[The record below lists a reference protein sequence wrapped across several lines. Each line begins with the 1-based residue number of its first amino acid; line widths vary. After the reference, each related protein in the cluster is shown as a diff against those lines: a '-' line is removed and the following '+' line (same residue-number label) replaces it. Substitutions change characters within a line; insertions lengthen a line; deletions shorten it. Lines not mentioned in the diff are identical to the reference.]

1 MDTEK
6 TSRRTFLFSLGIA
19 INAIAV
25 ALFAIPILGYVLSP
39 ARRFTWLDWIQL
51 GSLIDYP
58 ENQTRLAE
66 YINPFKKAWDG
77 ETAKIPCWVRR
88 MTGDQFQVFA
98 INCTHLGCPV
108 RWFAESELFMCPCHG
123 GVFYSDGR
131 HASGPPPR
139 ALYQYKYKVESG
151 QALDLCRRI
160 ADPGKLASVIEL
172 LKSVGRWLDARL
184 QVGST
189 IAEVAAHP
197 VPRSSASW
205 WYIFGSATLVVFI
218 LQVVTGI
225 CLATVY
231 TPAADRAWDSLIYLN
246 YQQPL
251 GWYLRALHGWGSNFM
266 VALMFVHMIQVFLFG
281 AYKFPR
287 ELTWVAGC
295 FLLLCTLGMAF
306 TGQVLRFDQNA
317 YWGLGI
323 GASIAGRTPIIG
335 FKIVDLILGGPIIA
349 GETLSRFFALHV
361 FVIPALLIGFV
372 GLHLFLVLR
381 LGINEWPM
389 PGRIVRRNAYIEQ
402 YHELVEKDGEPFMPF
417 AAQKDL
423 VFAGLIILS
432 LLVVAAVEG
441 PIGPN
446 GQPDPTIIQT
456 VPRPDFFFLWLFSL
470 FALLPPWTETF
481 LMLTGPV
488 AVIGLLFALPFLSGT
503 GEKSWHRR
511 PFSVVIVIL
520 VVTIV
525 GTLTWLG
532 TFSPWSP
539 VMDAWSAAPTP
550 IDYVKGRTPL
560 ELQGALLVQSKQCRN
575 CHSLGG
581 QGGMRGPA
589 LDDTAAR
596 LTRDQI
602 VRQIIQGGGNMPAYG
617 KNMTPAEVNA
627 LVAFLATMHPPGEP
641 PARDSARPASPA
653 SSN

>member
-1 MDTEK
+1 M
-6 TSRRTFLFSLGIA
+6 
-19 INAIAV
+19 
-25 ALFAIPILGYVLSP
+25 
-39 ARRFTWLDWIQL
+39 
-51 GSLIDYP
+51 
-58 ENQTRLAE
+58 
-66 YINPFKKAWDG
+66 
-77 ETAKIPCWVRR
+77 
-88 MTGDQFQVFA
+88 
-98 INCTHLGCPV
+98 
-108 RWFAESELFMCPCHG
+108 
-123 GVFYSDGR
+123 
-131 HASGPPPR
+131 
-139 ALYQYKYKVESG
+139 
-151 QALDLCRRI
+151 
-160 ADPGKLASVIEL
+160 
-172 LKSVGRWLDARL
+172 
-184 QVGST
+184 
-189 IAEVAAHP
+189 
-197 VPRSSASW
+197 PRSSASW
-205 WYIFGSATLVVFI
+205 WYVFGSATLVVFI

-266 VALMFVHMIQVFLFG
+266 VALMIMHLIQVFTVRRLQISARADLGRWMCAALVHARDGVHRPG
-281 AYKFPR
+281 AALR
-287 ELTWVAGC
+287 SERI
-295 FLLLCTLGMAF
+295 LGTRHRRVDHRAA
-306 TGQVLRFDQNA
+306 L
-317 YWGLGI
+317 
-323 GASIAGRTPIIG
+323 PIIG
-335 FKIVDLILGGPIIA
+335 FKVVDLILGGPIIA

-381 LGINEWPM
+381 LGINEYPM
-389 PGRIVRRNAYIEQ
+389 PGRIVRRSTYLQQ
-402 YHELVEKDGEPFMPF
+402 YQELVHADGEPFMPF

-423 VFAGLIILS
+423 VFAGLIILA

-488 AVIGLLFALPFLSGT
+488 VALGLLFAIPFISGT
-503 GEKSWHRR
+503 GEKSWRRR
-511 PFSVVIVIL
+511 PISVVIVIL
-520 VVTIV
+520 IVTMI

-550 IDYVKGRTPL
+550 VDYVKGRTPL

-581 QGGMRGPA
+581 VGGMRGPA
-589 LDDTAAR
+589 LDDTATR

-617 KNMTPAEVNA
+617 KNLTPAEVNA
-627 LVAFLATMHPPGEP
+627 IVAFLATMHPPGEP
-641 PARDSARPASPA
+641 PARDSARPAVPA
-653 SSN
+653 SE